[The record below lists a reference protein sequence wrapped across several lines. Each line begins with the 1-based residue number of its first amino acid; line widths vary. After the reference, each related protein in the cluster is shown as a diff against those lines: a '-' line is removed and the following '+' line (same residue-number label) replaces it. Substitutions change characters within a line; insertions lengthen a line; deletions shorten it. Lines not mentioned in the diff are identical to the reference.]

1 MQKEI
6 LNALLQ
12 HHAETQAAQ
21 QQHNGVDGHS
31 TGPTTLRYV
40 IENRRDD
47 DDDEDQV
54 KTREHM

>member
-21 QQHNGVDGHS
+21 QQQDGVARHS

-40 IENRRDD
+40 IENQRDD
-47 DDDEDQV
+47 EEDEQV
-54 KTREHM
+54 NS